1 MDNASSKKIETGM
14 TGNESAP
21 GVKKSGAKKSGA
33 KTGGDRS
40 LLDSSNGLDYRVRV
54 SKRAKNI
61 SIHVSHWGEVEIVIP
76 PSFDPRQVPAIVER
90 RQAWILR
97 TRQRFLDRQETMPL
111 DVVQPLPEEIQL
123 RSLPETWTVTYAP
136 APATQLTATTRR
148 GCQLHIHGP
157 TENLES
163 CQALLRRWLNRKAT
177 DHFLPWLRQVS
188 REIDLPYT
196 SASVRQQKTRWAS
209 CSSKRTISLN
219 AKLLFLPA
227 PLVRYVFIHEL
238 CHTVHMN
245 HSAQFWALVGEKE
258 PDYERLDQELQKG
271 WRYVPAWVERSRPS
285 SPAQ

>member
-1 MDNASSKKIETGM
+1 MGHQGALGANTAGDSLPRSNRSSNG
-14 TGNESAP
+14 
-21 GVKKSGAKKSGA
+21 
-33 KTGGDRS
+33 
-40 LLDSSNGLDYRVRV
+40 SSNGLDYRIRV

-61 SIHVSHWGEVEIVIP
+61 NIHVSHWGDVEIVIP
-76 PSFDPRQVPAIVER
+76 PSVDPRQVPEIVER
-90 RQAWILR
+90 RREWIVR

-123 RSLPETWTVTYAP
+123 RSLPETWTVIYAP
-136 APATQLTATTRR
+136 APGTQLTATTRSPH
-148 GCQLHIHGP
+148 QLHVHGP

-163 CQALLRRWLNRKAT
+163 CQSLLRRWLNRKAT
-177 DHFLPWLRQVS
+177 YHFLPWLRQVS
-188 REIDLPYT
+188 REIDLPYA

-245 HSAQFWALVGEKE
+245 HSAQFWALVGKKE
-258 PDYERLDQELQKG
+258 PDYERLDQELQKA
-271 WRYVPAWVERSRPS
+271 WCYVPAWVERSRPTS
-285 SPAQ
+285 ATQ

>member
-1 MDNASSKKIETGM
+1 MDDASSKKIE
-14 TGNESAP
+14 
-21 GVKKSGAKKSGA
+21 SGTADSQGA
-33 KTGGDRS
+33 SSPKAMGDRPS
-40 LLDSSNGLDYRVRV
+40 LSAANGLDYRVRV

-209 CSSKRTISLN
+209 CSSKRTIKVKIKVKPCKTVWSTKLRITPILGNPALRTPAKFADGADRAAAPARLVLN
-219 AKLLFLPA
+219 SDHPA
-227 PLVRYVFIHEL
+227 EYPP
-238 CHTVHMN
+238 
-245 HSAQFWALVGEKE
+245 G
-258 PDYERLDQELQKG
+258 
-271 WRYVPAWVERSRPS
+271 
-285 SPAQ
+285 

>member
-1 MDNASSKKIETGM
+1 MSDAFSQPRERGAMGHQGALGANTAGDSLPRSNGSSNG
-14 TGNESAP
+14 
-21 GVKKSGAKKSGA
+21 
-33 KTGGDRS
+33 
-40 LLDSSNGLDYRVRV
+40 SSNGLNYRIRV

-61 SIHVSHWGEVEIVIP
+61 NIHVSHWGDVEIVIP
-76 PSFDPRQVPAIVER
+76 PSVDPRQVPEIVER
-90 RQAWILR
+90 RREWIVR

-123 RSLPETWTVTYAP
+123 RSLPETWTVIYAP
-136 APATQLTATTRR
+136 APGTHLTATTRSP
-148 GCQLHIHGP
+148 CQLHVHGP

-163 CQALLRRWLNRKAT
+163 CQSLLRRWLNRKAT
-177 DHFLPWLRQVS
+177 YHFLPWLRQVS

-245 HSAQFWALVGEKE
+245 HSAQFWALVGKKE
-258 PDYERLDQELQKG
+258 PDYERLDRELQKA
-271 WRYVPAWVERSRPS
+271 WCYVPAWVERSRPS
-285 SPAQ
+285 SAAQ

>member
-1 MDNASSKKIETGM
+1 MDDASSKKIE
-14 TGNESAP
+14 
-21 GVKKSGAKKSGA
+21 SGTADSQGA
-33 KTGGDRS
+33 SSPKAMGDRPS
-40 LLDSSNGLDYRVRV
+40 LSAANGLDYRVRV